1 MVTNERL
8 DRLIE
13 LVTQKINR
21 PDDCD
26 LVSMLPDELLDIL
39 KDLRSHRWISM
50 SERMPELDTKVLL
63 RFGGIDHVEA
73 GFIGDDG
80 NGPYHYFFDGDSFIS
95 EPTDWMPY
103 PAHPAENKQ

>member
-21 PDDCD
+21 PDDFD
-26 LVSMLPDELLDIL
+26 MAHMLPDELLDIL

-63 RFGGIDHVEA
+63 RFGGINRVEV
-73 GFIGDDG
+73 GSIVDDG
-80 NGPYHYFFDGDSFIS
+80 YGPEYYLSDGSYFIS

-103 PAHPAENKQ
+103 PTHPEENK